1 MTGEADAPILRVEC
15 LSVEFATDVGVMRAV
30 DGIGLDVRE
39 GEIVGLVGES
49 GSGKTVTARSIMRLI
64 PEPPGRICGGR
75 VLFEGGDLLA
85 LDERSM
91 RQVRG
96 RSIAMVFQDPS
107 GALNPVLTVG
117 YQVAAAVRHHHGV
130 SRAEG
135 RARARRL
142 LKKVRLPD
150 VAARFGAYPHELSG
164 GMQQRVTIAVAL
176 AGGPR
181 LLIADEPT
189 ASLDVTVQARILQ
202 LLRDLRNDF
211 GMSIL
216 LITHDIGVVNE
227 LCDRVVVL
235 YGGRVAEEG
244 PRAAVLGHPRHPYT
258 QALMKPAPSGFRLT
272 ERAAGT
278 EAPSATGDRR
288 GCPFLPRCA
297 SAMPVC
303 GERDPEPARVSMHHR
318 VWCHAI
324 EGAG

>member
-15 LSVEFATDVGVMRAV
+15 LSVEFATEAGVMRAV

-117 YQVAAAVRHHHGV
+117 DQVAAAVRHHHGV

-135 RARARRL
+135 RARARSL
-142 LKKVRLPD
+142 LEKVRLPD

-189 ASLDVTVQARILQ
+189 ASLDMTVQARILQ

-244 PRAAVLGHPRHPYT
+244 PRAAVLGRPRHPYT
-258 QALMKPAPSGFRLT
+258 QALMTPASSGFCLT
-272 ERAAGT
+272 ERAAGI

-318 VWCHAI
+318 AWCYAI